1 MNTTIYASDYARLDS
16 NVYTGGGTD
25 DTEALQSLLD
35 KALEWGRLKLILDGA
50 ALVRGL
56 KVHSNTTI
64 ECMNKGCG
72 LYLADNS
79 DCAVLRS
86 SEFSYSERKTKN
98 VTLIGGT
105 YNHNCLHQA
114 HHVPTNDP
122 NEVSKNLPERYQAR
136 DNESTNHGVVAIEF
150 IGVENFTVRD
160 VTIRDQRTYAFTV
173 GNFKHVNI
181 ENTFFELENE
191 IPYGNQDGFHFW
203 GPGQFLTMRNIGGKT
218 EDDFMNIG
226 PDERDA
232 LSSITDVYIDG
243 VFIDHAWQGI
253 RLLSRGTGLLDRVTI
268 KNVTGTYS
276 DYGFYINPWLI
287 DKTMG
292 NYGNILFE
300 NIDLRPEKPNV
311 DEKYRDAHPT
321 FLFSIGGDFESLT
334 FRNISWYK
342 PLDNR
347 NMFQLGYPY
356 HWPMYDFQLGKRPR
370 IKNMLIDGLK
380 IIEENGNE
388 NKAEYIVA
396 RGDIDRLTLRDVDI
410 VRPEEDK
417 KSGCLVKSLTDAH
430 IGKVTIDRAD
440 IENLDTVFDFCQGTI
455 DKVIVNNCLVE
466 NVGKVVKGAEGATI
480 IGEETE
486 I

>member
-25 DTEALQSLLD
+25 DTEVLQSLLD
-35 KALEWGRLKLILDGA
+35 KALEWGRLKLVLDGA

-86 SEFSYSERKTKN
+86 AEFSYGERKTKN

-122 NEVSKNLPERYQAR
+122 NEKARNRPARYC
-136 DNESTNHGVVAIEF
+136 NEESESTCHGVVAIEF
-150 IGVENFTVRD
+150 IGIENFTVRD
-160 VTIRDQRTYAFTV
+160 FTVRDQRTYAFTV
-173 GNFKHVNI
+173 GNFKHVTI
-181 ENTFFELENE
+181 ENTFIELENE

-232 LSSITDVYIDG
+232 ESSITDVYVDG

-268 KNVTGTYS
+268 RNVTGTYS

-300 NIDLRPEKPNV
+300 NIDLRPETPNV
-311 DEKYRDAHPT
+311 DEDYRATNPT

-334 FRNISWYK
+334 FKNISWYK
-342 PLDNR
+342 SCDNR
-347 NMFQLGYPY
+347 NIFQLGCPY
-356 HWPMYDFQLGKRPR
+356 HWPFYNFQHNKRPC

-380 IIEENGNE
+380 IIAEEGME
-388 NKAEYIVA
+388 NNADYILA
-396 RGDIDRLTLRDVDI
+396 RGDINRLTLRDIDI
-410 VRPEEDK
+410 IRPESDK
-417 KSGCLVKSLTDAH
+417 NSGCLVKALPDAK
-430 IGKVTIDRAD
+430 IDKITLDRAD
-440 IENLDTVFDFCQGTI
+440 IENLDTVFDFACGEI
-455 DKVIVNNCLVE
+455 HKVVLNNVLVE
-466 NVGKVVKGAEGATI
+466 NVNKTVKGASGAEI
-480 IGEETE
+480 IGKETQ